1 MRLKTLFLE
10 TRPNFLLLS
19 LVLVFL
25 GTCIASY
32 YGVFHLGY
40 ALLATI
46 GLLLAHISVNT
57 LNDYF
62 DYKTG
67 IDLATRRTP
76 FSGGSGILPAGLL
89 LPRHVFR
96 LGMGAFLVA
105 VPIGIYFVVVSG
117 WPLLPLLVVAGVCIL
132 FYTPHITRT
141 PWPEWSPGVGM
152 GTLPVLGA
160 YFIQTSSY
168 TPLAAVMAAVPSGIL
183 VHNLLLLSEC
193 PDVEADRGG
202 GRKTLPVIL
211 GVRRATILYSAL
223 TVAVYAWIVGCVIG
237 GVMPLFCL
245 VALATLP
252 VAAKAIQGALSHG
265 DEKRLVS
272 AVGQNVLVVLLTQV
286 LIGIGYIL
294 AAVF

>member
-1 MRLKTLFLE
+1 MVKTLFLE

-32 YGVFHLGY
+32 YGAFHLGH
-40 ALLATI
+40 AVLATI
-46 GLLLAHISVNT
+46 GLLLVHVSVNT
-57 LNDYF
+57 LNDYS

-67 IDLATRRTP
+67 IDLATKRTP
-76 FSGGSGILPAGLL
+76 FSGGSGMLAAGVLR
-89 LPRHVFR
+89 PVQVFW
-96 LGMGAFLVA
+96 LGAGAFLLA

-117 WPLLPLLVVAGVCIL
+117 WPMLPLLVVAAVCVL
-132 FYTPHITRT
+132 LYTPHITRT
-141 PWPEWSPGVGM
+141 PWPEWSPGLGM

-160 YFIQTSSY
+160 YFVQTGSY
-168 TPLAAVMAAVPSGIL
+168 TPFAAVMAAVPSGIL
-183 VHNLLLLSEC
+183 VHNLLLLSEF

-211 GVRRATILYSAL
+211 GLGRAGIIYSAL

-237 GVMPLFCL
+237 GLMPVFTL

-252 VAAKAIQGALSHG
+252 VAAKAIQGALNHG
-265 DEKRLVS
+265 DEKRLVTALS
-272 AVGQNVLVVLLTQV
+272 QNVMVVLLTQV
-286 LIGIGYIL
+286 LIGVGYIL
-294 AAVF
+294 VAVF